1 MTGFYKLNGSD
12 IYTSFGMIISE
23 GSNPILQQ
31 RKVKDRFT
39 NDWPEENGLEYD
51 LTAAPKFHDRVFR
64 IQAAIVASS
73 ESDFNTKYNALFTAL
88 NVAGTVSLESLELSR
103 TVHVMYSD
111 MPSIDRLTR
120 IKMASKI
127 VVKFELELKE
137 VQQYV

>member
-12 IYTSFGMIISE
+12 IYSAFGMVISE

-31 RKVKDRFT
+31 RKVKDRFF

-51 LTAAPKFHDRVFR
+51 LTAVPKFHDRTFR
-64 IQAAIVASS
+64 IKAAIIANS
-73 ESDFNTKYNALFTAL
+73 EADFNTKYNALFTAL
-88 NVAGTVSLESLELSR
+88 TVAGAVSFESLELSK
-103 TVHVMYSD
+103 TVYVMYSD
-111 MPSIDRLTR
+111 MPLVERLTR

-137 VQQYV
+137 VQQNV